1 MSTTSSAR
9 MSLIRTSGLTEDFG
23 GYGILS
29 VAVSSITLARR
40 DVTS

>member
-9 MSLIRTSGLTEDFG
+9 MRLMRTSGLTEDFG

-29 VAVSSITLARR
+29 VAVSLITLARR

>member
-1 MSTTSSAR
+1 MMGEAAPVVAYATAAI
-9 MSLIRTSGLTEDFG
+9 LAV